1 MTSEQTAP
9 FDIESLLGSKLL
21 TKVGAP
27 TKSTKTLM
35 KGKELVAL
43 YFSASWCPP
52 CKTFSPVLADFYNAC
67 AKDGKLEI
75 VYISSDRTVP
85 DFEGYY
91 SKMPWLSIPTEQGS
105 AAIKSNLAESV
116 GITGIPTLVVVDVK
130 TGEFVTAKAR
140 DEVTKVGGDA
150 TKGKELIEQWKA
162 MERQPLSE
170 ARNQLGPSGGL
181 QGPLLRVIKYFAKNP
196 MYIFGLLYLYKWA
209 TKQWN
214 AMSSGDEPAE
224 TPMIPQEAEAEF

>member
-1 MTSEQTAP
+1 M
-9 FDIESLLGSKLL
+9 FGSKLL
-21 TKVGAP
+21 SKVGAP
-27 TKSTKTLM
+27 AKSSKTLM

-52 CKTFSPVLADFYNAC
+52 CKTFSPILADFYNAC

-75 VYISSDRTVP
+75 VYVSSDRTVP

-91 SKMPWLSIPTEQGS
+91 SNMPWLSIPTEQGS
-105 AAIKSNLAESV
+105 AAIKTRLAESV

-130 TGEFVTAKAR
+130 TGEFVTATAR
-140 DEVTKVGGDA
+140 EEVMKVGSDA

-162 MERQPLSE
+162 MERKPLSAAANE
-170 ARNQLGPSGGL
+170 LAAPGGP
-181 QGPLLRVIKYFAKNP
+181 VIGALTQVFKYFAKNP

-209 TKQWN
+209 TKQFK
-214 AMSSGDEPAE
+214 AMSSGDEPAG